1 MYRIS
6 VEDWLND
13 NELAI
18 NIWRSK
24 YQFNNESFDGWLDR
38 VSGGDK
44 ELKQKMLEKKFLF
57 GGRILSNRGLEKHG
71 KKVTMSNC
79 YVVKNPEDNIED
91 IYRCCSD
98 IARTFSMG
106 GGCGIVLDKLRPRGA
121 NVNNSART
129 TTGAVS
135 FMETFSKVSE
145 TIGQNGRR
153 GALMIALDANHPDIM
168 EFIDIKTDLN
178 KILGANIS
186 VKVDDEFM
194 RKVLSDDVH
203 VCEFYVKETNEVIR
217 KEFKAREVFERLV
230 SNNYDYAEPGILYWD
245 TFNKFSLLN
254 NFIKEGLFEYGGVN
268 PCLVGDTLISTIH
281 GEIPIK
287 DLVGQQPYV
296 YCVDDDGKLDIRQAS
311 KVWMTR
317 RNAELVEVDFY
328 RGKIVCTPDHLI
340 YTMNRGWVKAIDL
353 KPKDKLNGLG
363 ISSHQY
369 KVLRLTSQGAVGKEH
384 RFIASKMYGDLS
396 GMDVHHIDGNKSNN
410 DWDNLEVL
418 PHGQHSK
425 VTNEGHE
432 SFIGRDELGRFKEG
446 EGKGKKVYEPLKYN
460 ESIKGK
466 NFIVK
471 KVTKLDYVEDVYD
484 MTVPD
489 VHNFIANGIEV
500 HNCAE
505 EPLPEGGACLLG
517 SINLSE
523 YVINPFTD
531 DAFFDTYEFVN
542 DIPIYIKALNDV
554 LDENLDIHP
563 LDYQCK
569 VARDWRQIGLGVMG
583 IADVFIKMGIRYGS
597 EESIKLLDRIGHVL
611 AYTALHTSCQ
621 MNKEAEVPAEFCK
634 RCPDY
639 LAYSQFVQEHSNL
652 DTDNYALFEEIRQFG
667 LYNSALLTVAPT
679 GTLSTMLGISGGIE
693 PIFAKSY
700 ERRTIS
706 LHEEETK
713 YKVYTPII
721 QKLMDRLGIAN
732 EEDLPSYVVTAHDL
746 DPYERVKL
754 QATMQKHID
763 ASISS
768 TINLNEEATKEDVFN
783 IYVEAWKE
791 GCKGITIFRNNCK
804 RTAILTTEPSKEEKV
819 TEGEAIPSDIVP
831 RGYILPTN
839 DNVIGLKK
847 KLSGGCGSLHLQ
859 VYFDVETGKMTEV
872 FINKGG
878 GGGCNSNLNALSRM
892 ISLALRG
899 GIDIHDIAD
908 QLDSTINCPSFAS
921 ARAKGIQLSKGSS
934 CANSV
939 GKALVDLNK
948 DFQKMFALMQEEIE
962 DEYIE
967 EEVHH
972 NIDAYAE
979 YKVFIKKHGEV
990 EFVKS
995 FHLCPMCFSPI
1006 VASGGCY
1013 QCDCGWTKCE

>member
-1 MYRIS
+1 MININT
-6 VEDWLND
+6 WLND

-18 NIWRSK
+18 NIWKSK
-24 YQFNNESFDGWLDR
+24 YQYNNESFDEWLNR
-38 VSGGDK
+38 VSGHNE

-153 GALMIALDANHPDIM
+153 GALMIALDVNHPDIM

-194 RKVLSDDVH
+194 RNVLSDSTH

-268 PCLVGDTLISTIH
+268 PC
-281 GEIPIK
+281 
-287 DLVGQQPYV
+287 
-296 YCVDDDGKLDIRQAS
+296 
-311 KVWMTR
+311 
-317 RNAELVEVDFY
+317 
-328 RGKIVCTPDHLI
+328 
-340 YTMNRGWVKAIDL
+340 
-353 KPKDKLNGLG
+353 
-363 ISSHQY
+363 
-369 KVLRLTSQGAVGKEH
+369 
-384 RFIASKMYGDLS
+384 
-396 GMDVHHIDGNKSNN
+396 
-410 DWDNLEVL
+410 
-418 PHGQHSK
+418 
-425 VTNEGHE
+425 
-432 SFIGRDELGRFKEG
+432 
-446 EGKGKKVYEPLKYN
+446 
-460 ESIKGK
+460 
-466 NFIVK
+466 
-471 KVTKLDYVEDVYD
+471 
-484 MTVPD
+484 
-489 VHNFIANGIEV
+489 
-500 HNCAE
+500 AE

-523 YVINPFTD
+523 YVDNPFTD
-531 DAFFDTYEFVN
+531 DASFNTYEFVK

-563 LDYQCK
+563 LDYQCQ

-597 EESIKLLDRIGHVL
+597 DESIALLDRIGHVL
-611 AYTALHTSCQ
+611 AYTALHTSCE
-621 MNKEAEVPAEFCK
+621 MNKVAEVPAKFCEEY
-634 RCPDY
+634 PDY
-639 LAYSQFVQEHSNL
+639 LAYSYFVQEHSNL
-652 DTDNYALFEEIRQFG
+652 DTDNYALFEEIRQYG

-693 PIFAKSY
+693 PIFDKSY

-706 LHEEETK
+706 LHDEETI
-713 YKVYTPII
+713 YKVYTPVIL
-721 QKLMDRLGIAN
+721 KLMDKLGITN

-746 DPYERVKL
+746 DPYERVRL

-791 GCKGITIFRNNCK
+791 GCKGITIFRDNCK

-819 TEGEAIPSDIVP
+819 SEGEAVPSDIQAIP

-948 DFQKMFALMQEEIE
+948 DFQKMFALMQEEVD
-962 DEYIE
+962 DEPIDE
-967 EEVHH
+967 VVHH
-972 NIDAYAE
+972 NVDAYAE
-979 YKVFIKKHGEV
+979 YKDFIKKHGEI
-990 EFVKS
+990 EFMKV
-995 FHLCPMCFSPI
+995 FGLCYQCFASLE
-1006 VASGGCY
+1006 ASGGCLICKNCGVSK
-1013 QCDCGWTKCE
+1013 CD

>member
-1 MYRIS
+1 MT
-6 VEDWLND
+6 VQEWLGTENQLGID
-13 NELAI
+13 
-18 NIWRSK
+18 IWTKK
-24 YQFNNESFDGWLDR
+24 YQQDGETFEEWLDR
-38 VSGGDK
+38 VSAGNEKAREMIKD
-44 ELKQKMLEKKFLF
+44 KKFLF

-79 YVVKNPEDNIED
+79 YVVKNPQDNIED

-121 NVNNSART
+121 DVNNSART

-153 GALMIALDANHPDIM
+153 GALMIALDVNHPDIM

-203 VCEFYVKETNEVIR
+203 ACEFYVKETNETIR
-217 KEFKAREVFERLV
+217 KEYKAREVFERLV

-268 PCLVGDTLISTIH
+268 PC
-281 GEIPIK
+281 
-287 DLVGQQPYV
+287 
-296 YCVDDDGKLDIRQAS
+296 
-311 KVWMTR
+311 
-317 RNAELVEVDFY
+317 
-328 RGKIVCTPDHLI
+328 
-340 YTMNRGWVKAIDL
+340 
-353 KPKDKLNGLG
+353 
-363 ISSHQY
+363 
-369 KVLRLTSQGAVGKEH
+369 
-384 RFIASKMYGDLS
+384 
-396 GMDVHHIDGNKSNN
+396 
-410 DWDNLEVL
+410 
-418 PHGQHSK
+418 
-425 VTNEGHE
+425 
-432 SFIGRDELGRFKEG
+432 
-446 EGKGKKVYEPLKYN
+446 
-460 ESIKGK
+460 
-466 NFIVK
+466 
-471 KVTKLDYVEDVYD
+471 
-484 MTVPD
+484 
-489 VHNFIANGIEV
+489 
-500 HNCAE
+500 AE

-523 YVINPFTD
+523 YVVDPFTD
-531 DAFFDTYEFVN
+531 NASFNTYEFVK
-542 DIPIYIKALNDV
+542 DIPIFIKALNDV
-554 LDENLDIHP
+554 LDENVDIHP

-583 IADVFIKMGIRYGS
+583 IADVFIKMGLRYGS
-597 EESIKLLDRIGHVL
+597 KESIALLDRIGHVL

-621 MNKEAEVPAEFCK
+621 MNKEAEVPAKFCEDVQ
-634 RCPDY
+634 DY
-639 LAYSQFVQEHSNL
+639 LAYSYFVQEHSNL
-652 DTDNYALFEEIRQFG
+652 ETDNYALFEDIRQFG

-721 QKLMDRLGIAN
+721 QNLMDKLGIEN

-804 RTAILTTEPSKEEKV
+804 RTAILTTEPSKEEKAPEV
-819 TEGEAIPSDIVP
+819 QANPSENIIP
-831 RGYILPTN
+831 RGYVLPTN
-839 DNVIGLKK
+839 DNVMGLKR
-847 KLSGGCGSLHLQ
+847 KLAGGCGSLHLQ

-872 FINKGG
+872 FVNKGG

-921 ARAKGIQLSKGSS
+921 ARAKGINLSKGSS

-939 GKALVDLNK
+939 GKALIELN
-948 DFQKMFALMQEEIE
+948 DEFQKMWGILHHEEVVE
-962 DEYIE
+962 EV

-979 YKVFIKKHGEV
+979 YKAFIKKHGEI
-990 EFVKS
+990 EFMKAY
-995 FHLCPMCFSPI
+995 HLCPVCFSSI
-1006 VASGGCY
+1006 IASGGCMSCQECSY
-1013 QCDCGWTKCE
+1013 SKCE